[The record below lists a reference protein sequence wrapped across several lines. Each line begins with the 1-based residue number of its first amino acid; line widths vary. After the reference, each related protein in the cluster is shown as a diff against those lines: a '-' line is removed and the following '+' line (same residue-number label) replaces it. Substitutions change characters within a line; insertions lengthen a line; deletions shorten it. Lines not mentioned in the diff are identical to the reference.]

1 MPFSEYSE
9 KLLKKWTRKALIYK
23 GFPEARVEMK
33 VAPFRAL
40 TQFLSF
46 PLHTSYFRRNE
57 GRPIQ
62 GIDTSSSIVNE
73 FTITSVEM
81 KVAPFRALILI

>member
-23 GFPEARVEMK
+23 GFQR
-33 VAPFRAL
+33 
-40 TQFLSF
+40 QG
-46 PLHTSYFRRNE
+46 RNE

-62 GIDTSSSIVNE
+62 GIE
-73 FTITSVEM
+73 TINIQ
-81 KVAPFRALILI
+81 F